1 MRHLFIIL
9 PLFLFGISGCAL
21 MEAQEQPDEEPETKR
36 AVEGFDTPL
45 AVNLDSSMVGWYE
58 SLASINYVAVI
69 PARSDIEVGEIYLTW
84 DEKKAENAHDR
95 LQRMM
100 QRQRWE
106 SSIVPDKVAIA
117 HQDLDYVGLPFVAMS
132 TKDSRTLSAVVPSN
146 ISSKK
151 GSVSLRPTAGR
162 VESQPLHDI
171 LNWLEADHSDDIGA
185 ITIKRKYWSNL
196 SAMSVDSKQPVWLYV
211 VSEILYMQSLDI
223 KLSGELNLD
232 LPENVGAE
240 VRTDLPTTEDDDEEE
255 EEEEK
260 DNDKDDSDNDKKE
273 ASAKEDNKNEQATV
287 QVSGEDNSA
296 ITLTQDTNAFT
307 RALAINEVMEA
318 QGIDNN
324 FGVTTK
330 LMFIDEYGVVLRQTL
345 PRPVA
350 IGVRGLAL
358 QVNPLNGEVLK
369 IQSWQP

>member
-1 MRHLFIIL
+1 MRHPFIFL
-9 PLFLFGISGCAL
+9 PLFVFIISGCAL
-21 MEAQEQPDEEPETKR
+21 LKTPNQSDEVETEDKKGM
-36 AVEGFDTPL
+36 EGFDTPL
-45 AVNLDSSMVGWYE
+45 AVNLDSSMIGWYE

-106 SSIVPDKVAIA
+106 SSIVPDKVAIP
-117 HQDLDYVGLPFVAMS
+117 HEDLDYVGLPFVAMS
-132 TKDSRTLSAVVPSN
+132 TKDSRTLNAVVPSN
-146 ISSKK
+146 ISSKE
-151 GSVSLRPTAGR
+151 SRVSLRPTAGR

-196 SAMSVDSKQPVWLYV
+196 SAMSVDSKQPIWLYV

-223 KLSGELNLD
+223 KVSGELNLD

-240 VRTDLPTTEDDDEEE
+240 VRTDLPTTEDDDE
-255 EEEEK
+255 

-273 ASAKEDNKNEQATV
+273 ASAKEDNKNEPTTV
-287 QVSGEDNSA
+287 QVSGEENSA
-296 ITLTQDTNAFT
+296 ITLIQDTNAFT

-330 LMFIDEYGVVLRQTL
+330 LMFIDEDGVVLRQTL